1 MAQSTRRGGPD
12 RLKLERF
19 TEALYDEEANLTFTA
34 LTGRRK
40 QSIRDVEI
48 LFSSSATDFMSRNG
62 YDFEAHYVSV
72 IRNWRRASDERGLS
86 QLQRC
91 RFNYQLL
98 NMILDELMPWHTEQ
112 YDLSLMEVNRY
123 VLVSQYVYIWVSNVY
138 MYNHACDI
146 QLDMGT

>member
-12 RLKLERF
+12 CLQLERF
-19 TEALYDEEANLTFTA
+19 ADALYDESANLIYTA
-34 LTGRRK
+34 LTDRRK

-48 LFSSSATDFMSRNG
+48 LFSSSVADFMSRSN
-62 YDFEAHYVSV
+62 YEYEAHYMNV
-72 IRNWRRASDERGLS
+72 IRTWRLSCDERGLS

-98 NMILDELMPWHTEQ
+98 NMLLDELMPWHSVQ

-123 VLVSQYVYIWVSNVY
+123 IVVVHVPLFVANVYQFMSNV
-138 MYNHACDI
+138 
-146 QLDMGT
+146 